1 MKFSFFSLFFKNNFI
16 NLFLTVL
23 GLRSYA
29 GFPLVAVS
37 GGFSSLRCAR
47 FSLQWCFPG
56 CGAQAPARVDFSSS
70 GSWALGP
77 RLSSCGP
84 ST

>member
-1 MKFSFFSLFFKNNFI
+1 MKFSFFSLFFFKNNFI

-29 GFPLVAVS
+29 GFPLVAAS
-37 GGFSSLRCAR
+37 GGFSLRCAG
-47 FSLQWCFPG
+47 FSLQRCFPG

-84 ST
+84 AT